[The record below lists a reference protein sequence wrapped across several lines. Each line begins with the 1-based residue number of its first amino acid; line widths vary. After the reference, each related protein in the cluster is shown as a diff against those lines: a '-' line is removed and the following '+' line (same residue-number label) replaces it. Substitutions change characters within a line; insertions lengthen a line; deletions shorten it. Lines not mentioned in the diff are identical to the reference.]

1 VIRSVAAAWVLLAVA
16 GLLEVVW
23 AIALKESEGFTRLW
37 PGAVTAVALAGSMV
51 LLALAMQRIPVGTA
65 YPVWVGIGALGT
77 AVVGVL
83 RFGEPLTAARGVFLV
98 MLVASIIGLKLT
110 SGRTE

>member
-1 VIRSVAAAWVLLAVA
+1 MIRSAAAAWVVLAVA

-23 AIALKESEGFTRLW
+23 AIALKQSEGFTRLW
-37 PGAVTAVALAGSMV
+37 PSVVTVVALAGSMV

-77 AVVGVL
+77 AVIGVMHF
-83 RFGEPLTAARGVFLV
+83 REPLTAARAVFLV

-110 SGRTE
+110 SGRPE